1 MKALHF
7 SIRSWV
13 PLRPRQAAE
22 REDRENFLL
31 HHRRNFWNC
40 STGYIAMRTATSIL
54 LIVLVIS
61 VAGCGGSS
69 APAPP
74 EGWTSADARWWQPDV
89 DTSRAFRSLESLS
102 AMGVGSRD
110 TLFVASSRAAQ
121 AEASAEQLGF
131 AVKQEL
137 IPLFRNQPR
146 IMDSLF
152 AEHVQP
158 IVEKRLQQ
166 SRVILGSAGKV
177 AEELK
182 KESYQTISKRFREP
196 RTTKKLGEDVPVPYP
211 DSLRQA
217 DIGGKVEMQVYLNA
231 EGDPQAVKLIEGVDP
246 TLNDI
251 AMQAATQMDWAPAY
265 VLRDGQWQTVPSW
278 TRFSVVFTP

>member
-1 MKALHF
+1 
-7 SIRSWV
+7 
-13 PLRPRQAAE
+13 
-22 REDRENFLL
+22 
-31 HHRRNFWNC
+31 
-40 STGYIAMRTATSIL
+40 
-54 LIVLVIS
+54 
-61 VAGCGGSS
+61 
-69 APAPP
+69 
-74 EGWTSADARWWQPDV
+74 
-89 DTSRAFRSLESLS
+89 
-102 AMGVGSRD
+102 MGVGSKD
-110 TLFVASSRAAQ
+110 TLFMASSRAAQ

-137 IPLFRNQPR
+137 IPLFRNHPR

-217 DIGGKVEMQVYLNA
+217 DIGGKVEMQVYLNE
-231 EGDPQAVKLIEGVDP
+231 EGAPQAVKLIEGVDP

-265 VLRDGQWQTVPSW
+265 VLQDDQWETVPSW